1 MKTWIHIALA
11 ALASALL
18 SLSPAHAGGGGGG
31 GGGYDKPEAAPDPEL
46 GRVLSH
52 ARSYVRMQ
60 PVHTS
65 VQSNF
70 RMQGLLQVD
79 IALDAPH
86 SQTRRVIEERQ
97 IWLRDAYAEAML
109 IYSGRIYRWGT
120 IPDPEVI
127 ARLLQAETDRLIGE
141 GQARVMLDTVIIHAT

>member
-31 GGGYDKPEAAPDPEL
+31 GGYDKPEPEPDPEL

-86 SQTRRVIEERQ
+86 SQTRRVIEDRQ

-120 IPDPEVI
+120 IPDPDVI

-141 GQARVMLDTVIIHAT
+141 GQARVVLDTVIIHAT